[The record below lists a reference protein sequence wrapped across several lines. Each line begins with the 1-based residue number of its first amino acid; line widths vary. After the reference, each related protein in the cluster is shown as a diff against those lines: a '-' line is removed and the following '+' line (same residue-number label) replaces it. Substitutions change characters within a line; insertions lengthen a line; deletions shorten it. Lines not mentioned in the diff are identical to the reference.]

1 MKKRIALLLAVTIIS
16 MAAFAGCGSGSQKDF
31 AAVYV
36 QGILDTLYLGQYNS
50 DFLALTDYESE
61 DQLAREYENGILAET
76 DYFAYYFNVSTL
88 SEKTRADL
96 QELYKEIYSFSK
108 YKVNPSTGAEGSYDV
123 DVVISPIDV
132 IQKVTQEDLPDYLE
146 SLRESFEDGAFED
159 LTEVEYEDAYAL
171 GIIALIK
178 DRMTDI
184 GYLEDQTLTVH
195 VVKDA
200 EDGLYYVQDDGLAQI
215 DEHIIKY

>member
-88 SEKTRADL
+88 SEKTRTDL
-96 QELYKEIYSFSK
+96 EELYKEIYSFSK
-108 YKVNPSTGAEGSYDV
+108 YQVNPSTGAEGSYDV
-123 DVVISPIDV
+123 NVVVSPIDV
-132 IQKVTQEDLPDYLE
+132 IQKVMDEDIQDYIA
-146 SLRESFEDGAFED
+146 SLQARYEDGTFED
-159 LTEVEYEDAYAL
+159 LSEEAYEDIYVS
-171 GIIALIK
+171 GIIGLIK

-184 GYLEDQTLTVH
+184 GYLEDQTITVH